1 MCPRGG
7 LLGGKVASLALSQLL
22 SRGWRAAG
30 PRSLKGY
37 WRGPGGGAVMSG
49 ERAQEQRK
57 RGASQ
62 PLSSL
67 PGKRLLSAGP
77 ESRAATRT
85 LSSLFQLALP
95 GTGRSRGPVP
105 WAGGFECVLGEG
117 AWHLKAAKEPFRMS
131 PCSGG
136 LQPAPRGGA
145 GPFPTANFHVLIP
158 GQKCDFPAR

>member
-1 MCPRGG
+1 MPPRRLAWGQSGQPGSLPAPEQRVESGRAEVTEG
-7 LLGGKVASLALSQLL
+7 LL
-22 SRGWRAAG
+22 AG
-30 PRSLKGY
+30 A
-37 WRGPGGGAVMSG
+37 GGGAVMSG